1 MNTAEQRRSPVY
13 RQLEAYEETWKRDHK
28 EAMDC
33 RDWEDAIAVGLAM
46 YRLFW
51 ERLVAWHDQVFRGT
65 IPFAEED
72 NSDHQAR
79 LANWLAT
86 TKEFLVEALPEVE
99 ARFGQV
105 QGAAELR
112 QCAIAAE
119 GLLQT
124 WVPPRL
130 SMAVGLRDQTLSPEA
145 AGELDGIIEKAGT
158 NPPPM
163 PTGPIPREISAQEFF
178 ALLKRPGLQ

>member
-1 MNTAEQRRSPVY
+1 GRSPVY

-28 EAMDC
+28 DAMAC

-51 ERLVAWHDQVFRGT
+51 ERLDAWYDQVFRGV
-65 IPFAEED
+65 IPYAEED
-72 NSDHQAR
+72 NRDHQAR

-86 TKEFLVEALPEVE
+86 TKEVIAEALPDRE

-105 QGAAELR
+105 HAAAELR
-112 QCAIAAE
+112 RCALAAE
-119 GLLQT
+119 RLLQT

-130 SMAVGLRDQTLSPEA
+130 SRAIGLREQALSPEA
-145 AGELDGIIEKAGT
+145 AAELDRILKDAKT
-158 NPPPM
+158 NPPPL
-163 PTGPIPREISAQEFF
+163 PTGPVPQ
-178 ALLKRPGLQ
+178 